1 MSYADDLFIR
11 MCQDIID
18 NGLSTE
24 GEKVRP
30 VWEDTGESAY
40 TIKRFGVVNRYDLSK
55 EFPALTLRRTA
66 LKSAF
71 DEILWIWQKKSNN
84 IHDLNSHI
92 WDSWA
97 DEDGSIGKAY
107 GYQLG
112 VKHQYKEG
120 MMDQVDR
127 VLYDLKNNPYSRR
140 IMTNIYVHQDL
151 HEMNLYPCAY
161 SMTFNVTKEKDSDR
175 LTLNGVLNQRSNDVL
190 AANNWNVCQYALLL
204 MMIAQVCDM
213 KAGELLH
220 VIADAHIYDRHIPL
234 VKELI
239 SRETHPAPKVWL
251 NPEVKDFYAFTVDDL
266 HVEDYVTGPQIK
278 NIPIA
283 VLEDDFKCILARNGE
298 GSEQLQADNESG
310 KQKNKNVS
318 DRRIIMNLIV
328 AADKNWGIG
337 KDNKLLVSI
346 PSDMKFFRQETM
358 GKVVVMG
365 RKTLESFPNGLPL

>member
-127 VLYDLKNNPYSRR
+127 VLFDLKENPYSRR
-140 IMTNIYVHQDL
+140 IMTNIYVHEDL
-151 HEMNLYPCAY
+151 HAMNLYPCAY
-161 SMTFNVTKEKDSDR
+161 SMTFNVTDGR
-175 LTLNGVLNQRSNDVL
+175 LNAVLNQRSQDIL
-190 AANNWNVCQYALLL
+190 AANNWNVVQYAVLLH
-204 MMIAQVCDM
+204 MIAQVSGLE
-213 KAGELLH
+213 AGELVH
-220 VIADAHIYDRHIPL
+220 VIADAHIYDRHIPII
-234 VKELI
+234 KELI
-239 SRETHPAPKVWL
+239 ARKPLPAPTFWI
-251 NPEVKDFYAFTVDDL
+251 NPEIKNFYDFTTDDVRL
-266 HVEDYVTGPQIK
+266 DNYEAGPQIK

-283 VLEDDFKCILARNGE
+283 V
-298 GSEQLQADNESG
+298 
-310 KQKNKNVS
+310 
-318 DRRIIMNLIV
+318 
-328 AADKNWGIG
+328 
-337 KDNKLLVSI
+337 
-346 PSDMKFFRQETM
+346 
-358 GKVVVMG
+358 
-365 RKTLESFPNGLPL
+365 